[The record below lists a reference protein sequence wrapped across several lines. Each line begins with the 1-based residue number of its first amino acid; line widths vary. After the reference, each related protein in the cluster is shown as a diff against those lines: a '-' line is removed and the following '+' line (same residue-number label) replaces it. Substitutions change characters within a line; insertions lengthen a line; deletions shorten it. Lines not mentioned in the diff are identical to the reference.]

1 MILHP
6 SNLQAASLISD
17 KADIDMGV
25 LSCLVEMFSGLPR
38 ICGRIGS
45 L

>member
-1 MILHP
+1 MVLRTSSLH
-6 SNLQAASLISD
+6 LKTTA